1 MATRNDRT
9 IRRIIFLDR
18 ETLPDEIILKSFA
31 FPNDLTVYQRTLP
44 GEVAGRIAEAD
55 IVITNK
61 VPVSGQALQ
70 SAPRVK
76 LIAVAATGTDII
88 DIEACRKR
96 GIVVSNIRNYAINTV
111 PEHTFALILTLRRSI
126 VSYRGSVLKGRWQE
140 AGQFCFF
147 DHPIRDLAGSTL
159 GVIGDGVLGKA
170 VADLGKAF
178 GMRVLFS
185 DYKGTTGMGPLYT
198 PFEQVLRQ
206 SDVITLHTP
215 LIPTTR
221 NMIGAAEFA
230 VMERRPLL
238 INTARGGLVDEDALA
253 EALREGRLAGAAFDV
268 ATIEPP
274 PKDHV
279 LMRLLETPN
288 FILTPHVAWASREA
302 IQSLAD
308 QLVDNV
314 DAFVAAAK
322 KHRLLKTRLGKTMDK
337 GFTLSGSLERITH
350 VETLAALALPKSGGI
365 HDLGMELNGDIP
377 HIPGFAKFSIAFT
390 QTPEATG
397 KRTSD

>member
-55 IVITNK
+55 IVIANK

-111 PEHTFALILTLRRSI
+111 PEHTFALILTLRRS
-126 VSYRGSVLKGRWQE
+126 VLSYRDSVLKGRWQE

-253 EALREGRLAGAAFDV
+253 EALREGRLAGAGFDV

-279 LMRLLETPN
+279 LMRLLEMPN
-288 FILTPHVAWASREA
+288 FIPTPHVAWASREA

-314 DAFVAAAK
+314 DAFVA
-322 KHRLLKTRLGKTMDK
+322 GK
-337 GFTLSGSLERITH
+337 
-350 VETLAALALPKSGGI
+350 PKNI
-365 HDLGMELNGDIP
+365 VC
-377 HIPGFAKFSIAFT
+377 
-390 QTPEATG
+390 
-397 KRTSD
+397 